1 MYLILHL
8 DVQKKFQKEI
18 DDVIGQSR
26 HPSLTD
32 KPKMIYTEAL
42 TCE

>member
-1 MYLILHL
+1 LHL

-26 HPSLTD
+26 QSSIAD
-32 KPKMIYTEAL
+32 KPRMTYTEAL